1 MIYGP
6 SYEGKTRECEACGHV
21 TNVHYSCDVCEKHV
35 CEECDHG
42 ALGEHYCSPECFQ
55 ETCEHSDVAYE
66 LYEDP
71 CDEYV
76 VYHETFTCR
85 DCGAHLDQDGLPLR
99 KHVMP
104 ARRAA

>member
-55 ETCEHSDVAYE
+55 ETCSHDRLKLDVDG
-66 LYEDP
+66 LF
-71 CDEYV
+71 V
-76 VYHETFTCR
+76 CR
-85 DCGAHLDQDGLPLR
+85 DCGALLDDEDI
-99 KHVMP
+99 VEI
-104 ARRAA
+104 RRAA